1 MFRREENS
9 PPSTELAMSN
19 GIASGLFVEGTT
31 WPARI
36 VAWTAPGWSIRYTAG
51 RAGRGTSATGRAW
64 AAAPAPFQSPK
75 CFSSSGTT
83 SSRVVSPTTI
93 RVAFS
98 GRTHCRWKSTSS
110 SRPSAP
116 IEASVPVPLNG
127 IA

>member
-1 MFRREENS
+1 MTISAMPAS
-9 PPSTELAMSN
+9 PRADASALLAFDGPAHVIVVWSVV
-19 GIASGLFVEGTT
+19 SGPGTVT
-31 WPARI
+31 PLAD
-36 VAWTAPGWSIRYTAG
+36 VTD
-51 RAGRGTSATGRAW
+51 ATGRAW
-64 AAAPAPFQSPK
+64 AATPSPFQSPK
-75 CFSSSGTT
+75 CFSSNGTT